1 MVRNVLVRESK
12 ERIFYLEIYN
22 ILYICNIHIMLLTKS
37 SGDVHRLTEDS
48 ALQQRSR
55 SYQ

>member
-22 ILYICNIHIMLLTKS
+22 ILYISNIHIMLLTKS
-37 SGDVHRLTEDS
+37 SGDVHR
-48 ALQQRSR
+48 
-55 SYQ
+55 